1 MVAFRPFRSP
11 HHDEAASRLFLV
23 LAVRSPRF
31 RRGTPSSHVRPGL
44 GNGGRPLASAA
55 ERNLMRS
62 IMKQKKAGPLYKVGD
77 RVATAQ
83 GEGRIVG
90 VFPSGP
96 HRKAT
101 YAVKFPR
108 R

>member
-1 MVAFRPFRSP
+1 
-11 HHDEAASRLFLV
+11 
-23 LAVRSPRF
+23 
-31 RRGTPSSHVRPGL
+31 
-44 GNGGRPLASAA
+44 
-55 ERNLMRS
+55 MRT
-62 IMKQKKAGPLYKVGD
+62 IKKQKKSGPLYRVGD

-108 R
+108 RRVAVVFDENEVSIVRATSPSG